1 MFIAG
6 IVKLSE
12 CLEALTEVAWEG
24 WRIIIAQA
32 GRIEAELVVLII
44 REECDLLNTV
54 RSQRDFLVQSHLR
67 VVFEWPHSP
76 PQSGMQARY

>member
-54 RSQRDFLVQSHLR
+54 RS
-67 VVFEWPHSP
+67 
-76 PQSGMQARY
+76 